1 MNLNVD
7 DIRSC
12 LEGGIP
18 GVIATCS
25 ADGVPNITL
34 VSQVHRV
41 DRDHVALSFQFFNK
55 TRENI
60 LANPQAT
67 VQVIDPETGS
77 KYRLSVR
84 YERTESEG
92 ALFESMKAKLAGIA
106 SLTGMTGVF
115 VLRGSDIYR
124 VLEIHTVPGPS
135 LPRPGGR
142 VNLLSAM
149 RRTSAN
155 IARHRVL
162 EPLLDGFLADLDRE
176 FGITHSML
184 LLCDLAGNK
193 LYAVT
198 TRGYSDSGIGA
209 EIPFGAGVIGV
220 CAQQRTPI
228 GISYLTHE
236 YAYSLAVRDAA
247 LAQGAIESIETEI
260 PFPGIPAPHSQLAVP
275 IMADDA
281 VLGVIYV
288 ESAQDQRFGY
298 DEEDALTMLASQLGT
313 TIAGLVACADAEA
326 DADAEPVAGAAVALA
341 ADAPAIT
348 VRRYRADNSIFIGDD
363 YLIKGVAGAILWK
376 LLSVHQA
383 EHRDEFSN
391 RELRLDAPLRL
402 PDIVDNLEARLILLT
417 KRLAE
422 RCEFIGIEKTGR
434 GRFRLRV
441 GRPLRLEEQN

>member
-1 MNLNVD
+1 VNLSVD
-7 DIRSC
+7 DIRGC

-25 ADGVPNITL
+25 PDGVPNITL

-41 DRDHVALSFQFFNK
+41 DRDHIALSFQFFNK

-67 VQVIDPETGS
+67 VQVIDPETGT
-77 KYRLSVR
+77 KYRLGVR

-115 VLRGSDIYR
+115 VLRGADIYT
-124 VLEIHTVPGPS
+124 VLEIATVPGPS
-135 LPRPGGR
+135 LPRPGGC

-155 IARHRVL
+155 IARHRAL

-184 LLCDLAGNK
+184 LLCDQAGNK

-198 TRGYSDSGIGA
+198 TRGYTDSGIGA

-220 CAQQRTPI
+220 CVQQRTPI

-236 YAYSLAVRDAA
+236 YAYSRAVRDAA
-247 LAQGAIESIETEI
+247 LAQGVIESIETEI
-260 PFPGIPAPHSQLAVP
+260 PFPGLPAPHSQLAVP
-275 IMADDA
+275 IVADDT

-298 DEEDALTMLASQLGT
+298 DEEDALAVLASQLGT
-313 TIAGLVACADAEA
+313 TMAGLVACA
-326 DADAEPVAGAAVALA
+326 DADAEPVAGATPELTPG
-341 ADAPAIT
+341 APAVT
-348 VRRYRADNSIFIGDD
+348 VRRYPADNSIFIGDD

-376 LLSVHQA
+376 LLNVHQS

-391 RELRLDAPLRL
+391 RELRLDASLRL

>member
-1 MNLNVD
+1 MTLNVD
-7 DIRSC
+7 DIRGC

-18 GVIATCS
+18 GVIATC
-25 ADGVPNITL
+25 AVDGVPNITL

-41 DRDHVALSFQFFNK
+41 DRDHIALSFQFFNK

-67 VQVIDPETGS
+67 VQVIDPETGA
-77 KYRLSVR
+77 KYRLSVC

-115 VLRGSDIYR
+115 MLRGSDIYR
-124 VLEIHTVPGPS
+124 VLEIHTVPGPT
-135 LPRPGGR
+135 LPRPGGC

-149 RRTSAN
+149 RRVSGN
-155 IARHRVL
+155 IARHRAL
-162 EPLLDGFLADLDRE
+162 EPLLDDFLADLDRE

-184 LLCDLAGNK
+184 LLCDQAGNK
-193 LYAVT
+193 LYAVA

-220 CAQQRTPI
+220 SAQQRTPI
-228 GISYLTHE
+228 GISYMTHE

-247 LAQGAIESIETEI
+247 LAQGVIDSIETEI
-260 PFPGIPAPHSQLAVP
+260 PFPGLPSPHSQLAVP
-275 IMADDA
+275 IVADDT

-298 DEEDALTMLASQLGT
+298 DEEDALAMLASQLGT
-313 TIAGLVACADAEA
+313 TMAGIAACA
-326 DADAEPVAGAAVALA
+326 DADAEPLAGAAPDQPQ
-341 ADAPAIT
+341 DAPTVT
-348 VRRYRADNSIFIGDD
+348 VRRYVADNSIFIGDD

-391 RELRLDAPLRL
+391 RELRLDASLRL

-422 RCEFIGIEKTGR
+422 RCDFIRIEKTGR

-441 GRPLRLEEQN
+441 GRPLRLEEQR